1 VGRAKPRPVFRR
13 VLIANRGEI
22 ARRVIRACR
31 ALGIETVAVYSEAD
45 AAAPH
50 VREADAAFAIG
61 PPPARESYLKAET
74 LLGALR
80 ASGADAVHPGYGFLS
95 ENAAFA
101 RAVAAAGATWIGP
114 PPEAIAQMGD
124 KATAR
129 QLMER
134 AGVPVVPGSPVVADE
149 EGALQA
155 ARRLGFPLMI
165 KASAG
170 GGGIG
175 MVPCET
181 EAELRKG
188 FASAGARARGAFADG
203 ALYLERLVHGARH
216 VEIQIVAD
224 CKGGTAHLFE
234 RECSV
239 QRRHQKVLEEAP
251 SPAVDEALRLELGA
265 AAVRAARAIGYHN
278 LGTVEFL
285 LGPDRKFY
293 FMEMNTRIQVEH
305 PVTEMTT
312 GVDLVELQLRLAAGA
327 ALPFAQSDLM
337 QRGHAIELRIYAED
351 PAKNFLPSPG
361 TIHKLRWPEASEV
374 RVDTG
379 VIEGSQ
385 VTPFYDPLLAKLI
398 IYARDRGQCIAKA
411 RAAVGATT
419 IEGLK
424 TNLPVHEVVLDDP
437 AFQRGEITISYLGA
451 LMQRQRGR

>member
-1 VGRAKPRPVFRR
+1 VFRR

-31 ALGIETVAVYSEAD
+31 ALGIKTVAVHSEVD
-45 AAAPH
+45 ANAPH

-61 PPPARESYLKAET
+61 PSPARDSYLKAEA

-101 RAVAAAGATWIGP
+101 RAVGAAGATWIGP

-129 QLMER
+129 QRMER
-134 AGVPVVPGSPVVADE
+134 AGVPVVPGSPVVGDE
-149 EGALQA
+149 EAALAA

-188 FASAGARARGAFADG
+188 FASAGARARGAFGDG
-203 ALYLERLVHGARH
+203 AVYLERLVHGARH
-216 VEIQIVAD
+216 IEIQIVAD
-224 CKGGTAHLFE
+224 CQGGTAHLFE

-251 SPAVDEALRLELGA
+251 SPAVDAALRQELGV
-265 AAVRAARAIGYHN
+265 AAVRAARAIAYHN

-285 LGPDRKFY
+285 LGPDRNFY

-312 GVDLVELQLRLAAGA
+312 GVDLVELQLRLAAGET
-327 ALPFAQSDLM
+327 LPFTQSDLK
-337 QRGHAIELRIYAED
+337 QRGHAIELRVYAED

-361 TIHKLRWPEASEV
+361 TIRKLRWPEATEV
-374 RVDTG
+374 RVDAG

-385 VTPFYDPLLAKLI
+385 VTPFYDPLLGKMI
-398 IYARDRGQCIAKA
+398 IYARDRRRCIAKA

-424 TNLPVHEVVLDDP
+424 TNLPVHEMVLDDP

-451 LMQRQRGR
+451 LMQRQRER